1 MENKNKE
8 TAYILWACGLV
19 GLMGLHR
26 FYMGKIGTGLLWFFT
41 LGLFGIGWIVD
52 GFTLGSQVELVN
64 LKRQALLDKNNTPQ
78 IINNYHQP
86 APFYAQPQATKEP
99 KEAPPATPE
108 VNSPSKAQEIK
119 SLTSRLR
126 KIDKL
131 FMNEFLTDEEYSK
144 QKDALLRDM
153 TMVVDESHPEDALM
167 LFAQLKEEGVIDERD
182 FKRVKGVLLS

>member
-1 MENKNKE
+1 MEKKNKE

-26 FYMGKIGTGLLWFFT
+26 FYLGKIGTGLLWFFT

-52 GFTLGSQVELVN
+52 CFTLGNQVELVN
-64 LKRQALLDKNNTPQ
+64 LKRQSLLDRNQTPQ
-78 IINNYHQP
+78 IVNNYHQP
-86 APFYAQPQATKEP
+86 APFYTQSQPTEEVK
-99 KEAPPATPE
+99 PPSKA
-108 VNSPSKAQEIK
+108 PSKAQEIE
-119 SLTSRLR
+119 SLTKRLR

-144 QKDALLRDM
+144 QKDALLREM
-153 TMVVDESHPEDALM
+153 TMVVDEVHPEDGLM

>member
-41 LGLFGIGWIVD
+41 LGLFGIGWLVD
-52 GFTLGSQVELVN
+52 GFTLGNQVELVN

-86 APFYAQPQATKEP
+86 APFYTQPQPTQ
-99 KEAPPATPE
+99 E
-108 VNSPSKAQEIK
+108 VNESSSSKIPETPSKVEEIR
-119 SLTSRLR
+119 SLTNRLR

-144 QKDALLRDM
+144 QKDTILREM
-153 TMVVDESHPEDALM
+153 TMVVDESRPEDALM
-167 LFAQLKEEGVIDERD
+167 IFAQLKEEGVIDERD
-182 FKRVKGVLLS
+182 FKRVKGVILS